1 MSGPRDIDVETYA
14 ALAAA
19 LAEGERPRAAVLGEH
34 GLDEASWGAVD
45 RDFQDRMSR
54 ALDEDSDGVPEI
66 IARYAEAFERARR
79 ALRQDRAIL
88 SIERFGD
95 ATREIRRLGD
105 PMAALGALGIS
116 LADFLRANEH
126 WTRRMLVDPAL
137 LQRFRARLGG

>member
-1 MSGPRDIDVETYA
+1 
-14 ALAAA
+14 
-19 LAEGERPRAAVLGEH
+19 GER
-34 GLDEASWGAVD
+34 GLDETSWGAID
-45 RDFQDRMSR
+45 REFQDRMSR
-54 ALDEDSDGVPEI
+54 ALDEDSDGVPAI

-79 ALRQDRAIL
+79 ALRQDREIL

-126 WTRRMLVDPAL
+126 WTRRMLEDPAL
-137 LQRFRARLGG
+137 LQRFLARLGG